1 MHASALAVAWPYC
14 AKTEGPDPVFEVKAL
29 LERYLANEALS
40 VTQAAEANTLIRV
53 IQFAGPTRTDVL
65 QTTL

>member
-29 LERYLANEALS
+29 LERYLANKALS
-40 VTQAAEANTLIRV
+40 VTQAAEANTLI
-53 IQFAGPTRTDVL
+53 L
-65 QTTL
+65 